1 MKENYSTLHQGNEAW
16 FGMQLGKVQQKLLY
30 IYFSNQQLR

>member
-16 FGMQLGKVQQKLLY
+16 FGMNWERFSRKYY
-30 IYFSNQQLR
+30 IFTLAINS